1 MRKFKSVSISED
13 SLEQI
18 DSLSKSLLP
27 KVILSKAQTIV
38 KILDIANNS
47 LGEKLTTQEKNDTD
61 TIQDKRK

>member
-1 MRKFKSVSISED
+1 MMKFKSVSISED

-47 LGEKLTTQEKNDTD
+47 LGEKLSTQENNDTD

>member
-1 MRKFKSVSISED
+1 MRKIKSVSISED

-47 LGEKLTTQEKNDTD
+47 LGEKLTTQENNDTD

>member
-1 MRKFKSVSISED
+1 MKFKSVSISED

-18 DSLSKSLLP
+18 DTLSKSLLP

-47 LGEKLTTQEKNDTD
+47 LGEKLTTQENNDTD

>member
-1 MRKFKSVSISED
+1 MMKFKSVSISED

-18 DSLSKSLLP
+18 DTLSKSLLP

>member
-1 MRKFKSVSISED
+1 MMKFKSVSISED

-47 LGEKLTTQEKNDTD
+47 LGEKLTTQENNDTD

>member
-1 MRKFKSVSISED
+1 MMKFKSVSISED

-47 LGEKLTTQEKNDTD
+47 LGEKLNNPGEQ
-61 TIQDKRK
+61 

>member
-1 MRKFKSVSISED
+1 MKFKSVSISED

-47 LGEKLTTQEKNDTD
+47 LGEKLTTQEKNDTAKV
-61 TIQDKRK
+61 QDKRK

>member
-1 MRKFKSVSISED
+1 MKFKSVSISED

>member
-1 MRKFKSVSISED
+1 MMKFKSVSISED

-47 LGEKLTTQEKNDTD
+47 LGEKLITQENNDTD

>member
-1 MRKFKSVSISED
+1 MMKFKSVSISED

>member
-1 MRKFKSVSISED
+1 MKFKSVSISED

-47 LGEKLTTQEKNDTD
+47 LGEKLTTQENNDTD

>member
-1 MRKFKSVSISED
+1 MMKFKSVSISED

-47 LGEKLTTQEKNDTD
+47 LGEKLTTQEKNDTAKV
-61 TIQDKRK
+61 QDKRK

>member
-47 LGEKLTTQEKNDTD
+47 LGEKLTTQEKNDTAKV
-61 TIQDKRK
+61 QDKRK

>member
-47 LGEKLTTQEKNDTD
+47 LGEKLTTQENNDTD